1 MRQKIRLIVILGTIS
16 LIGLIITQFYWLSR
30 AYYLQ
35 EKKIDQ
41 SIQVALINVAQD
53 LARISKITSPN
64 PNPVVQLSSD
74 YYVVNFNDVID
85 ANLLEHYLKYE
96 FQKADINLD
105 FEYGIYDCESD
116 QIVYGD
122 FISIEKTE
130 KVEQIGIDLPKYEE
144 YIYYFGVRFPGK
156 TNFIAGNIKYWLFS
170 SLILIIVILFFSTT
184 LYIILKQKKVSE
196 FQKDFIN
203 NMTHEFKTPIST
215 IKVST
220 EVLSKTQQLTDLDR
234 IHKYIDIIA
243 KENMRMEQQVET
255 ILHMADIEKETS
267 QLKKQKIDIH
277 EILLGFSKQME
288 LRIKEKNGM
297 LNFQF
302 NAEDP
307 IIEADL
313 LHFKNLVSNLL
324 DNAIKYSPVDL
335 DITISTTNKNKKLYL
350 IILDKGIGIAKDQ
363 QKRIFDKFYRVPKG
377 NIHDVKGFGLGLNYV
392 QNVVKN
398 HSWKIEVDSSIDE
411 GTVIMII
418 IPQ

>member
-41 SIQVALINVAQD
+41 SIQVALINIAQD
-53 LARISKITSPN
+53 LARVSKITSPN
-64 PNPVVQLSSD
+64 PNPVVQLSTD

-105 FEYGIYDCESD
+105 YEYGIYDCESD
-116 QIVYGD
+116 QIVYGN
-122 FISIEKTE
+122 FISKEKSG
-130 KVEQIGIDLPKYEE
+130 KIDQLRKDLPKYEE

-184 LYIILKQKKVSE
+184 LYIILKQKKISE

-220 EVLSKTQQLTDLDR
+220 EVLSNTEQLTDLDR

-243 KENMRMEQQVET
+243 KENLRMEQQVET
-255 ILHMADIEKETS
+255 ILNMADIEKEAG
-267 QLKKQKIDIH
+267 QLKKENFDIH
-277 EILLGFSKQME
+277 DTLLDFSKQME

-302 NAEDP
+302 HAENP
-307 IIEADL
+307 IIDADK
-313 LHFKNLVSNLL
+313 LHFKNLISNLL
-324 DNAIKYSPVDL
+324 DNAIKYSPEEL
-335 DITISTTNKNKKLYL
+335 NITISTSNKNTMLYL
-350 IILDKGIGIAKDQ
+350 IIADKGIGIAKDQ
-363 QKRIFDKFYRVPKG
+363 HKRIFDKFYRVPKG
-377 NIHDVKGFGLGLNYV
+377 NVHDVKGFGLGLNYV

-398 HSWKIEVDSSIDE
+398 HDWKIEIDSSIDE
-411 GTVIMII
+411 GTVIMIS